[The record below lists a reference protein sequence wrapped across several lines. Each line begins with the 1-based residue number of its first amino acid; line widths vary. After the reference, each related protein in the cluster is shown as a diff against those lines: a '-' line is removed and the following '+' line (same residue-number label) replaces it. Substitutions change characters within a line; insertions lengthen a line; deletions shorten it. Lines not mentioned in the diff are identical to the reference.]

1 MTLPLEHFYY
11 YQTLSRFMHDVRT
24 WHNVVLS
31 NVFLEKFLL
40 KVEGDGLMEKELVSK
55 NMAVFA
61 IFFFFFCSLRKPR
74 K

>member
-1 MTLPLEHFYY
+1 
-11 YQTLSRFMHDVRT
+11 MHDVRT

-61 IFFFFFCSLRKPR
+61 IFFFFFFCSLRKPR

>member
-1 MTLPLEHFYY
+1 
-11 YQTLSRFMHDVRT
+11 MHDVRT

-61 IFFFFFCSLRKPR
+61 IFFFFFFFFFFCSLRKPR